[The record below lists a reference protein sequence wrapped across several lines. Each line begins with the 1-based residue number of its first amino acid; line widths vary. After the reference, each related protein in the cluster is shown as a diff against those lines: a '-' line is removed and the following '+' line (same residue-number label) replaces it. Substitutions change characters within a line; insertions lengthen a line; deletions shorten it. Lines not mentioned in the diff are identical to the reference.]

1 MCSQAPEPWGGGSGK
16 SKNLCAYLTY
26 DPYMSSLC
34 SIKLI
39 LCQLNIS
46 ENTVWCVEE
55 NATYTIDNDNLR
67 TILFLGD
74 EQHFITVTRRSNP
87 PLHYSTS
94 PHHCQ
99 EKSAPQAALD
109 TINFIKK
116 MKRWGWIDH
125 ILPTRKND
133 KCLLY
138 QKVWC
143 CAYYINW
150 HAIVIFLVW
159 AGLHIIFWFVLD

>member
-1 MCSQAPEPWGGGSGK
+1 
-16 SKNLCAYLTY
+16 
-26 DPYMSSLC
+26 MS
-34 SIKLI
+34 
-39 LCQLNIS
+39 LNIS

-67 TILFLGD
+67 TILFLRD

-94 PHHCQ
+94 SPHHSQ

-125 ILPTRKND
+125 IHHHEKMTNVCFIRKSD
-133 KCLLY
+133 
-138 QKVWC
+138 
-143 CAYYINW
+143 AYYIN
-150 HAIVIFLVW
+150 
-159 AGLHIIFWFVLD
+159 